1 MNMRLHSKRWGLP
14 TALSLAL
21 LLAAVMPALAQWD
34 NSNWGLVVAPVYN
47 TSETGPYAGAE
58 LFAGPNK
65 FGSYFAGVTPNGR
78 KLTPAGTVV
87 QTGMNPLGMAL
98 TPDGK
103 YLITSNDD
111 ERETGYQSFQNSKN
125 VGGYSLNVIDTAT
138 MTVVSQITTG
148 KFFIGLQIT
157 GDGPYTVWASGG
169 VTQQVLLYT
178 LTNGV
183 LTAGPTITIAPI
195 TPSTQGYVSNYT
207 PSAYWNTVQG
217 NGFKPPIPTGFS
229 RTGTTQITFP
239 AGSALSPDGKYLY
252 VACNGDN
259 SVAVIDTAQQKVVKQ
274 VPIGYF
280 PYGVAVS
287 ADGQKVVVSNWGITA
302 YQFQNPVYNG
312 QGQLDNMG
320 NTGNQPY
327 GYFVPVTDTQG
338 NNPKTSSVSLLSA
351 PGGDGSQLTLQGS
364 VYEGHPLDAEN
375 FVGDTHPTA
384 VAMLRTP
391 GDSPRNILYVT
402 LTNSD
407 AVNLIDADTGTA
419 LSSVDLSLFPGK
431 PTHGAQPNAIAVSPD
446 YKHVYIAEAGING
459 VAVLD
464 SSDVLNPK
472 LIGWIPTDWY
482 PTAVALSSDG
492 NTLFIANAKGV
503 GEDINPNT
511 NTLAAP
517 VPQPPTGL
525 VSTPQTDSNYI
536 FGSVQKLDPTNYNID
551 NTTVPANNYKTIE
564 TADTSVVPIG
574 GGPSARVKHVIFILQ
589 ENKTFDSV
597 LGNQTGH
604 FGKFASLTY
613 NNANGSYYYNGQYT
627 GVTLNL
633 QQLATKFAAGVNYY
647 SDSEESDAGHQF
659 CASGMSSDYTQKTL
673 LVKSGRGLLVN
684 KNFEPEDYPE
694 TGYIYNNAARNGVS
708 FKLYGLEAA
717 RILGSDTGT
726 NQPTTLNDPPSG
738 NDGAPQLQADT
749 FHITQPLVNLGDV
762 TTPVNGGVGQTF
774 FMTLPGLAIVGTK
787 NSNGEP
793 RLDMNY
799 PGYNFNIS
807 DQRRAQEFISDF
819 DRMIA
824 QDTLPQFIYLY
835 LPNEHTGSRQAPND
849 NQVFGSASNV
859 QQVADGDVAVG
870 IVVKHIM
877 ESPVYYDSE
886 SNTGV
891 AILWTRDDAQST
903 LDHIHP
909 HRTPVVAM
917 GPFAKPGYY
926 SMRHY
931 NSASIVKTEELLLG
945 LPPNN
950 LGDLM
955 ATDLRDFFQPTY
967 NGITSADIKWDFIN
981 GLKYQPSPE
990 GKKIWHLVSKLDT
1003 SAPDRDSHRLG
1014 QLGRLSQ
1021 AADELH
1027 KEAAKDKTL
1036 NTAKYKKEQA
1046 KLYQA
1051 AVKLVSTGA
1060 PRDND

>member
-1 MNMRLHSKRWGLP
+1 MKMRYP
-14 TALSLAL
+14 AL
-21 LLAAVMPALAQWD
+21 LSALTLLLIITAAMPAFSQWD
-34 NSNWGLVVAPVYN
+34 NTNWGLVVAPVYN
-47 TSETGPYAGAE
+47 TSETGAYAGAE

-65 FGSYFAGVTPNGR
+65 FGSYFAGVSPNGR

-87 QTGMNPLGMAL
+87 QTGMNPLGMVL

-111 ERETGYQSFQNSKN
+111 EREGGYQSFQNSKN

-138 MTVVSQITTG
+138 MTVKSQITTG
-148 KFFIGLQIT
+148 KYYIGLQAT
-157 GDGPYTVWASGG
+157 GAVCPYTIWASGG
-169 VTQQVLLYT
+169 VLQQMLLY
-178 LTNGV
+178 NVACDGSI
-183 LTAGPTITIAPI
+183 TAGPTITISPI
-195 TPSTQGYVSNYT
+195 TPSTSGYVSNYV

-217 NGFKPPIPTGFS
+217 NGFKPPIPSGFA
-229 RTGTTQITFP
+229 RTGGAQITFP
-239 AGSALSPDGKYLY
+239 AGSALSPDGKFLY

-259 SVAVIDTAQQKVVKQ
+259 SVAVIDTTQQKVVKQ
-274 VPIGYF
+274 VAVGYF
-280 PYGVAVS
+280 PYGVSVS
-287 ADGQKVVVSNWGITA
+287 ADGTKVTVSNWGVTE
-302 YQFQNPVYNG
+302 YKFQNPVYNG
-312 QGQLDNMG
+312 QGQLDNLG

-327 GYFVPVTDTQG
+327 GFFVPVTNTQG
-338 NNPKTSSVSLLSA
+338 NNPKTSSVSILSA
-351 PGGDGSQLTLQGS
+351 PNGDGTQLTLLGS
-364 VYEGHPLDAEN
+364 VYQGHPLDDQN
-375 FVGDTHPTA
+375 FVGDTHPSA
-384 VAMLRTP
+384 LALLRTP

-407 AVNLIDADTGTA
+407 TVNLVDADTGTP
-419 LSSVDLSLFPGK
+419 LSIVDLSLFPGK
-431 PTHGAQPNAIAVSPD
+431 PTHGAQPNAIAVSSD
-446 YKHVYIAEAGING
+446 YKRVYIAEAGING

-482 PTAVALSSDG
+482 PTAVTLSSDN
-492 NTLFIANAKGV
+492 NTLYIANAKGV
-503 GEDINPNT
+503 GEDINPAT
-511 NTLAAP
+511 NTQASP

-525 VSTPQTDSNYI
+525 ISTPQTDSNYI
-536 FGSVQKLDPTNYNID
+536 FGTVQKVDLSNYNVD
-551 NTTVPANNYKTIE
+551 KTTVPANNYKTVE
-564 TADTSVVPIG
+564 TADTSVVPVG
-574 GGPSARVKHVIFILQ
+574 DGPSARVKHVIFILQ

-597 LGNQTGH
+597 LGNLPGR
-604 FGKFASLTY
+604 FGKFASLSY

-633 QQLATKFAAGVNYY
+633 QQLATKFGAGVNYY

-659 CASGMSSDYTQKTL
+659 CASGMASDYTEKTL

-726 NQPTTLNDPPSG
+726 SQPTTLNDPPSG
-738 NDGAPQLQADT
+738 LTGAPQLKADN

-762 TTPVNGGVGQTF
+762 TTPLNGGVGQTF
-774 FMTLPGLAIVGTK
+774 FMTLPGLAIVGGK
-787 NSNGEP
+787 NSNGEA
-793 RLDMNY
+793 RLDTNY

-807 DQRRAQEFISDF
+807 DQRRAQEFIADF
-819 DRMIA
+819 DRMVA
-824 QDTLPQFIYLY
+824 NNTVPQFIYLY
-835 LPNEHTGSRQAPND
+835 IPNEHTGSRQAPND
-849 NQVFGSASNV
+849 AQVFGSASNV
-859 QQVADGDVAVG
+859 QQVADGDVGLGMVM
-870 IVVKHIM
+870 KHIM
-877 ESPVYYDSE
+877 ESPIYYDKDT
-886 SNTGV
+886 NTGV
-891 AILWTRDDAQST
+891 AIFQTRDDAQST

-909 HRTPVVAM
+909 HRTPVLVM
-917 GPFAKPGYY
+917 GPFAKPGY
-926 SMRHY
+926 SSTRHY

-967 NGITSADIKWDFIN
+967 NGITSADIKWDFVTS
-981 GLKYQPSPE
+981 LKYQPSSE
-990 GKKIWHLVSKLDT
+990 GTKIWSLVRKLDT

-1027 KEAAKDKTL
+1027 KDAAKKHTL
-1036 NTAKYKKEQA
+1036 NTAQYKKEQA

-1051 AVKLVSTGA
+1051 AVKLVSSGA
-1060 PRDND
+1060 PKDND

>member
-1 MNMRLHSKRWGLP
+1 MKMRLHQKGWGLEV
-14 TALSLAL
+14 ALSLAL
-21 LLAAVMPALAQWD
+21 LVAAAVPAFAQWD

-65 FGSYFAGVTPNGR
+65 FGSYFAGVSPNGR

-87 QTGMNPLGMAL
+87 QTGMNPLGIAL

-103 YLITSNDD
+103 YLVTSNDD
-111 ERETGYQSFQNSKN
+111 EREGGYQSFQNSKN
-125 VGGYSLNVIDTAT
+125 VGGYSLNVIDTST
-138 MTVVSQITTG
+138 MTVVAQTTTG
-148 KFFIGLQIT
+148 KFFIGLQVT
-157 GDGPYTVWASGG
+157 GTGPYTIWASGG
-169 VTQQVLLYT
+169 VTQQILLYT
-178 LTNGV
+178 FDGTT
-183 LTAGPTITIAPI
+183 LTAGPTITVPVNTSPTA
-195 TPSTQGYVSNYT
+195 GYVNSYIPN
-207 PSAYWNTVQG
+207 AYWNTTQG

-229 RTGTTQITFP
+229 RTGTTAISFP
-239 AGSALSPDGKYLY
+239 AGSALSPDGKWLY

-259 SVAVIDTAQQKVVKQ
+259 SVAVINTATQKVVQQ
-274 VPIGYF
+274 VPVGYF
-280 PYGVAVS
+280 PYGVTVS
-287 ADGQKVVVSNWGITA
+287 PDGTKVVVSNWGVTE
-302 YQFQNPVYNG
+302 YKFQNPTYDSNNT
-312 QGQLDNMG
+312 LTNIG
-320 NTGNQPY
+320 NTGNQPF
-327 GYFVPVTDTQG
+327 GFFVPVTNTGG

-351 PGGDGSQLTLQGS
+351 PNGDGSQLALQGS
-364 VYEGHPLDAEN
+364 VYEGHALDDSN
-375 FVGDTHPTA
+375 NVGDTHPSA
-384 VAMLRTP
+384 VALLKS
-391 GDSPRNILYVT
+391 GDRNILYVT

-407 AVNLIDADTGTA
+407 TLSIVDADTGTN
-419 LSSVDLSLFPGK
+419 LGTLDLSLFPGK
-431 PTHGAQPNAIAVSPD
+431 PTHGAQPNAITVSSD

-464 SSDVLNPK
+464 STNVLSPQ
-472 LIGWIPTDWY
+472 LLGWIPTDWY
-482 PTAVALSSDG
+482 PTAVTLSSD
-492 NTLFIANAKGV
+492 NKWLYIASAKGV

-525 VSTPQTDSNYI
+525 ISTPQTDSNYI
-536 FGSVQKLDPTNYNID
+536 FGTVQQVDLTTYNVD
-551 NTTVPANNYKTIE
+551 KTTVPANNYQTIQ

-574 GGPSARVKHVIFILQ
+574 GAASQRVKHVVFILQ
-589 ENKTFDSV
+589 ENKTFDST
-597 LGNQTGH
+597 LGNLPGR
-604 FGKFASLTY
+604 FGKFASLQY
-613 NNANGSYYYNGQYT
+613 NAANGNYYYNGQYT

-633 QQLATKFAAGVNYY
+633 QQLAINFAVGVNYY

-659 CASGMSSDYTQKTL
+659 AASGMASDYTEKTL

-694 TGYIYNNAARNGVS
+694 HGYIYNNLARNGVS

-738 NDGAPQLQADT
+738 LTGAPQLQADN
-749 FHITQPLVNLGDV
+749 FHITQPLVLLGDT

-774 FMTLPGLAIVGTK
+774 FMTLPGLAIVGGT
-787 NSNGEP
+787 NANGEA
-793 RLDMNY
+793 RLDKNY

-807 DQRRAQEFISDF
+807 DQRRADEFIKDF
-819 DRMIA
+819 DRMVA
-824 QDTLPQFIYLY
+824 NNTLPQFIYLY
-835 LPNEHTGSRQAPND
+835 VPNEHTGGRQAPND
-849 NQVFGSASNV
+849 AQVFGSASNV

-870 IVVKHIM
+870 RVVKHLM

-886 SNTGV
+886 SNTGM

-909 HRTPVVAM
+909 HRTPVVVM
-917 GPFAKPGYY
+917 GPFAKPAYS

-931 NSASIVKTEELLLG
+931 NTASVVKTEELLLG
-945 LPPNN
+945 VPPNN

-955 ATDLRDFFQPTY
+955 ATDLRDFFQPTF
-967 NGITSADIKWDFIN
+967 NGITSANIKWDFET
-981 GLKYQPSPE
+981 GLKYKPSPE
-990 GKKIWHLVSKLDT
+990 GKKIWSLSNKLDT

-1027 KEAAKDKTL
+1027 NRAANDRKL
-1036 NTAKYKKEQA
+1036 NTTTYKKEQA
-1046 KLYQA
+1046 KLYRE
-1051 AVKLVSTGA
+1051 AVKLVNTGA
-1060 PRDND
+1060 PKDND

>member
-1 MNMRLHSKRWGLP
+1 MKMRFP
-14 TALSLAL
+14 AL
-21 LLAAVMPALAQWD
+21 LSALTLLLIIAAAMPAFSQWD
-34 NSNWGLVVAPVYN
+34 NTNWGLVVAPVYN
-47 TSETGPYAGAE
+47 TSETGAYAGAE

-65 FGSYFAGVTPNGR
+65 FGSYFAGVSPNGR

-87 QTGMNPLGMAL
+87 QTGMNPLGIAL

-111 ERETGYQSFQNSKN
+111 EREGGYQSFQNPKN
-125 VGGYSLNVIDTAT
+125 VGGYSLNVIDTST
-138 MTVVSQITTG
+138 MTVVAQATTG
-148 KFFIGLQIT
+148 KFFIGLQVT
-157 GDGPYTVWASGG
+157 GTGPYTIWASGG
-169 VTQQVLLYT
+169 VTNQILLYT
-178 LTNGV
+178 FNGSAI
-183 LTAGPTITIAPI
+183 TAGPTITIAPI
-195 TPSTQGYVSNYT
+195 TPSTQGYVSSYT
-207 PSAYWNTVQG
+207 PSAYWNTVQQ
-217 NGFKPPIPTGFS
+217 NGFKPPIPTGMD
-229 RTGTTQITFP
+229 RVNGAQITFP
-239 AGSALSPDGKYLY
+239 AGSALSPDGKFLY

-259 SVAVIDTAQQKVVKQ
+259 SVAVIDTTKQTVVKQ
-274 VPIGYF
+274 VAIGYF

-287 ADGQKVVVSNWGITA
+287 ADGQKVIVSNWGVTE
-302 YQFQNPVYNG
+302 YKFQGPVYNG

-327 GYFVPVTDTQG
+327 GFFVPVTNTQG

-351 PGGDGSQLTLQGS
+351 PNGDGTQLTLTGS
-364 VYEGHPLDAEN
+364 VYQGHPLDDKN
-375 FVGDTHPTA
+375 FVGDTHPSA
-384 VAMLRTP
+384 VAILKTS
-391 GDSPRNILYVT
+391 GYQARNILYVT
-402 LTNSD
+402 LSNSD
-407 AVNLIDADTGTA
+407 TVNLIDADTGTP
-419 LSSVDLSLFPGK
+419 LSIVDLSLFPGK
-431 PTHGAQPNAIAVSPD
+431 PTHGAQPNAITVSSD
-446 YKHVYIAEAGING
+446 YKRVYIAEAGING

-464 SSDVLNPK
+464 STDVLNPK

-482 PTAVALSSDG
+482 PTAVALSSDN
-492 NTLFIANAKGV
+492 NTLYIANAKGV
-503 GEDINPNT
+503 GEDVNPNT
-511 NTLAAP
+511 NTVGITPA
-517 VPQPPTGL
+517 PPTGL
-525 VSTPQTDSNYI
+525 ISTPQTDSNYI
-536 FGSVQKLDPTNYNID
+536 FGTVQKLDLTSYNLD
-551 NTTVPANNYKTIE
+551 LTTVPANNYKTIQ

-574 GGPSARVKHVIFILQ
+574 GEASSKIKHVIFILQ

-597 LGNQTGH
+597 LGNQGGH
-604 FGKFASLTY
+604 FGRFASLTY

-633 QQLATKFAAGVNYY
+633 QQLATKFAAGVNFYA
-647 SDSEESDAGHQF
+647 DSEESDAGHQF
-659 CASGMSSDYTQKTL
+659 CASGMASDYTEKTL

-738 NDGAPQLQADT
+738 LAGAPQLKADN
-749 FHITQPLVNLGDV
+749 FNITQPLVNLGDV
-762 TTPVNGGVGQTF
+762 TTPLNGGVGQMF
-774 FMTLPGLAIVGTK
+774 FMTLPGLAIVGGT
-787 NSNGEP
+787 NANGEA
-793 RLDMNY
+793 RLDKNY

-807 DQRRAQEFISDF
+807 DQRRAQEFISDY

-824 QDTLPQFIYLY
+824 QNTLPQFIYLY
-835 LPNEHTGSRQAPND
+835 IPNEHTGSRQAPND
-849 NQVFGSASNV
+849 SQVFGSASNV
-859 QQVADGDVAVG
+859 QQVADGDVGLGMV
-870 IVVKHIM
+870 IKHIM
-877 ESPVYYDSE
+877 ESSIYFDKE
-886 SNTGV
+886 TNTGV
-891 AILWTRDDAQST
+891 AIIQTRDDAQAT

-909 HRTPVVAM
+909 HRNSVVVVS
-917 GPFAKPGYY
+917 PFAKPGYY
-926 SMRHY
+926 STRHY

-967 NGITSADIKWDFIN
+967 NGITSADIKWDFIT

-990 GKKIWHLVSKLDT
+990 GKKIWSLVGKLDT

-1027 KEAAKDKTL
+1027 KDAAKKHTL
-1036 NTAKYKKEQA
+1036 NTTQYKKEQV

-1051 AVKLVSTGA
+1051 AVQLVGSGA
-1060 PRDND
+1060 PRDSD